1 MEPIILID
9 GYSILNRAFYGVP
22 DRAGSEGVH
31 TNAVYGFF
39 SLMLQV
45 MDERK
50 NVSLAAVFSP
60 EEENLAKGPAQQL
73 PLIKELLHAMGIPA
87 AECSLK
93 GALRDCCSRGIQA
106 AVLTGNRDCLSLA
119 GEGAELLLLE
129 VKEGQ
134 EQLTAYSQEK
144 VKELYGLDPVRLPE
158 ARLLIERA
166 GLGEKRALSLLRAW
180 GSLEE
185 VLAHAGEIL
194 PASVRQAIEENR
206 ERLHLEAEE
215 KEEPGLPIS
224 FISSEAIFTEEAAR
238 LMKKLSLTSFL
249 LRFGSVGGGENG
261 LEQGSLITDEE
272 QATAIW
278 EKAMAAS
285 VAGIQLIQ
293 GTGAYGQL
301 EEADLQADGWEL
313 GGSWEAAGNEDAD
326 GQFSFA
332 FDHEPAQKAEQPAPG
347 LHRLAGLAL
356 CLGENEIYCFKTG
369 ISLKEEALRSQAER
383 FLREGAGEIWF
394 MDLKASL
401 PYLDFEE
408 REGICDAGV
417 AAYLL
422 NPLKEAYT
430 YESLAAD
437 YLGQELPSRQELLGK
452 EDLGDALV
460 RGEQKAEE
468 CICHMARTAFLCAP
482 VLKTR
487 LQETGMLSLYQTIE
501 MPLIYSLYRMEREG
515 VKVEREALKEYGS
528 RLETGIARLEAEIYQ
543 DTGRTFNINSP
554 KQLGEI
560 LFGEMNL
567 PGGKKTKTGYS
578 TAADVLEKLAPEH
591 PVVQKILDYRQLT
604 KLNSTY
610 AQGLAAYIGED
621 GRIHGKFNQTIT
633 ATGRISSTEPNLQ
646 NIPVRMELG
655 REIRKVFVPK
665 EGCVFIDAD
674 YSQIELRILAHMSG
688 DERLIEAYREAQ
700 DIHAIT
706 ASQVFHVP
714 LEEVTPLQRRSAKA
728 VNFGIVY
735 GISAFGLSEGLSVS
749 RKEAMEYIDKYFET
763 YPGVKTFLDGL
774 VAQGKEEGYV
784 STLYGRRRPIPELA
798 SSSFNQRQ
806 FGERVAMNSPIQ
818 GTAADIMKIA
828 MIQVDRELRKRGLT
842 SRIVL
847 QIHDELLIETAR
859 EEIAEVKALLTDKMK
874 HAADLKVALEVEAQ
888 EGASWFDAK

>member
-22 DRAGSEGVH
+22 DRASSEGVH

-50 NVSLAAVFSP
+50 ESSLTAVFSP
-60 EEENLAKGPAQQL
+60 EEECLAEGPAQQL
-73 PLIKELLHAMGIPA
+73 PLIKELLHAMGIPVH
-87 AECSLK
+87 ECCLE
-93 GALRDCCSRGIQA
+93 GALHDCRSRGLQTI
-106 AVLTGNRDCLSLA
+106 VLTGNRDCLFL
-119 GEGAELLLLE
+119 GEKGTELLLL
-129 VKEGQ
+129 VIKEGQ
-134 EQLTAYSQEK
+134 EQLVTYSREK
-144 VKELYGLDPVRLPE
+144 IKELYGLEPIRLPE
-158 ARLLIERA
+158 TKLLIEKA
-166 GLGEKRALSLLRAW
+166 GLGEKRALSLLRTW
-180 GSLEE
+180 GSLEDL
-185 VLAHAGEIL
+185 LAHADELL
-194 PASVRQAIEENR
+194 PASVGRSIAENR
-206 ERLHLEAEE
+206 ERLRLEAGE
-215 KEEPGLPIS
+215 KAEPGPQIS
-224 FISSEAIFTEEAAR
+224 FISGKAIFTEEAAK

-249 LRFGSVGGGENG
+249 PRFGSVGGGEIG
-261 LEQGSLITDEE
+261 LEKSSLITDEE
-272 QATAIW
+272 QAAAVW
-278 EKAMAAS
+278 KKAMAAS
-285 VAGIQLIQ
+285 VAGLQLIQ
-293 GTGAYGQL
+293 GTGTYGEL
-301 EEADLQADGWEL
+301 EAADLQAEGWEL
-313 GGSWEAAGNEDAD
+313 GGSWETAGNEDAD
-326 GQFSFA
+326 GQFTFA
-332 FDHEPAQKAEQPAPG
+332 FDSEPAQKTEQPAQV

-356 CLGENEIYCFKTG
+356 CLGKDEVYCFKTG
-369 ISLKEEALRSQAER
+369 ISLKEETLRSQAER
-383 FLREGAGEIWF
+383 FLRESTGEIWF

-401 PYLDFEE
+401 PYLNFEE
-408 REGICDAGV
+408 RDGICDAGV

-437 YLGQELPSRQELLGK
+437 YLEQQLPTRQELLGK
-452 EDLGDALV
+452 ADLGDALV
-460 RGEQKAEE
+460 QGEKKAEE

-487 LQETGMLSLYQTIE
+487 LQEAGMLSLYQTIE

-515 VKVEREALKEYGS
+515 VRVEREALKEYGS

-828 MIQVDRELRKRGLT
+828 MIQVDRELRKRGLK

-859 EEIAEVKALLTDKMK
+859 EEISEVKALLTDKMK

-888 EGASWFDAK
+888 EGTSWFDAK